1 MAPTRFAL
9 ATALAA
15 IALPAAAQTAPV
27 VQTVEGKVAGKRVN
41 GVSAF
46 LGIPYGAD
54 TGGENRFRAPRP
66 AAPWTGTRQAIAFG
80 DRCPQPPLNKPGAL
94 ISFSD
99 LPVSENCL
107 SANVWTAGTKAKRPV
122 MVWIHGGGF
131 GFGSSADKYYDGTA
145 LAGKE
150 GVVVVSINHRLNGFG
165 YLNLGPEA
173 HGDFDQNVGQLDIV
187 QALKWVRENIARFGG
202 DPANVTVFGQSGGA
216 GKISVLLAMPSA
228 KGLFQKAIIES
239 GSDVHTNDVA
249 ASLAER
255 DKVLA
260 AFNLKPDEIL
270 KLRDLPMQA
279 LIDGFTKAG
288 ILLYHPVMDGTV
300 LPTQPYDPVANPVS
314 ATVPLLLGTAHDEA
328 TSVLA
333 TNPIWPAMTDAQLP
347 TMVGALL
354 TGPADAAEGI
364 ALYKAHAPGDT
375 AKHIFSSMMTD
386 QWFTVNAMQMA
397 ERKAAQPAPVY
408 MYRVDWHS
416 PVRDGILRSPH
427 GVDLP
432 FVFDTV
438 AQAEELVGHG
448 PSQDRMTRLMRS
460 TLAAFART
468 GNPNVRGSGYP
479 LWPKYDVRT
488 RAVFVFNDPPSV
500 ITNPDADLRAFWE
513 KVAAHKQA
521 AAKQ

>member
-1 MAPTRFAL
+1 MALTRFAL
-9 ATALAA
+9 GAALAV

-27 VQTVEGKVAGKRVN
+27 VQTAEGKVAGKRAN
-41 GVSAF
+41 GVSSF

-54 TGGENRFRAPRP
+54 TGGQNRFRAPKP
-66 AAPWTGTRQAIAFG
+66 AAPWTGTRQATAFG

-94 ISFSD
+94 IVFSE

-107 SANVWTAGTKAKRPV
+107 SLNVWSAGTARAKRPV
-122 MVWIHGGGF
+122 MVWIHGGGY
-131 GFGSSADKYYDGTA
+131 GFGSAADKYYDGTA

-150 GVVVVSINHRLNGFG
+150 GVVVVSVNHRLNGFG

-173 HGDFDQNVGQLDIV
+173 HGDFDTNVGQLDIV
-187 QALKWVRENIARFGG
+187 QALKWVRENIASFGG
-202 DPANVTVFGQSGGA
+202 DPNNVTLFGQSGGA
-216 GKISVLLAMPSA
+216 GKISVLLAMPAA

-239 GSDVHTNDVA
+239 GSDIHINDVA
-249 ASLAER
+249 GSLAER

-270 KLRDLPMQA
+270 KLRDMPMQA

-288 ILLYHPVMDGTV
+288 ILTYHPVMDGASI
-300 LPTQPYDPVANPVS
+300 PTQPYDPVANPVS
-314 ATVPLLLGTAHDEA
+314 ANVPLLLGTAHDEA

-333 TNPIWPAMTDAQLP
+333 NNPVWPAMTDAQLP
-347 TMVGALL
+347 LMAGML
-354 TGPADAAEGI
+354 TGPADVAEGI
-364 ALYKAHAPGDT
+364 ALYKSHAPADK
-375 AKHIFSSMMTD
+375 AMHVFSSMMTD
-386 QWFTVNAMQMA
+386 SMFTVNAMEMA
-397 ERKAAQPAPVY
+397 ERKSAQPAPVY

-416 PVRDGILRSPH
+416 PMRDGILRSPH

-438 AQAEELVGHG
+438 AQTEELVGHG

-460 TLAAFART
+460 SFAAFART
-468 GNPNVRGSGYP
+468 GNPNVKGSGYP
-479 LWPKYDVRT
+479 LWPKYDVKS

-500 ITNPDADLRAFWE
+500 IHDPDADLRAYWE
-513 KVAAHKQA
+513 KVAAHKKA
-521 AAKQ
+521 AGKN

>member
-1 MAPTRFAL
+1 MALARFAL
-9 ATALAA
+9 GVALTAL
-15 IALPAAAQTAPV
+15 ALPAAAQTAPV
-27 VQTVEGKVAGKRVN
+27 VQTAEGKVEGKRAN

-54 TGGENRFRAPRP
+54 TGGQNRFRAPKP
-66 AAPWTGTRQAIAFG
+66 AAPWTGVREATAFG

-94 ISFSD
+94 ILFSD

-107 SANVWTAGTKAKRPV
+107 SANVWTASTKGKRPV

-202 DPANVTVFGQSGGA
+202 DPGNVTLFGQSGGA
-216 GKISVLLAMPSA
+216 GKISVLLAMPA
-228 KGLFQKAIIES
+228 AHGLFQKAIIES

-249 ASLAER
+249 ASLGER

-270 KLRDLPMQA
+270 KLRDMPMQA

-314 ATVPLLLGTAHDEA
+314 ANIPLLLGTAHDEA

-333 TNPIWPAMTDAQLP
+333 NNPIWPAMTDAQLP
-347 TMVGALL
+347 VMVGGLL
-354 TGPADAAEGI
+354 TGPVDAAEGI
-364 ALYKAHAPGDT
+364 ALYKAHSPQDKAM
-375 AKHIFSSMMTD
+375 HLFSSMMTD
-386 QWFTVNAMQMA
+386 QMFTVNAMQMA
-397 ERKAAQPAPVY
+397 ERKSAQPAPVY
-408 MYRVDWHS
+408 LYRVDWHS
-416 PVRDGILRSPH
+416 PMRGGVLRSPH

-438 AQAEELVGHG
+438 AETEELVGRG
-448 PSQDRMTRLMRS
+448 PSQDRMTKLMRS
-460 TLAAFART
+460 TFAAFART
-468 GNPNVRGSGYP
+468 GNPNVKGSGYP
-479 LWPKYDVRT
+479 LWPTYNART

-500 ITNPDADLRAFWE
+500 IHNPDADLRAFWE
-513 KVAAHKQA
+513 KVAARKQA
-521 AAKQ
+521 DRK